1 MRIEIPGDEWIAARA
16 LLSFADVDER
26 EVTGMLRL
34 VARAGRRQW
43 WASDT
48 RQLAVEDGGGDDQEY
63 EVLVSPRLVAF
74 AIAHDEMVEDVVL
87 EIIHDEQGVPEQV
100 SCRCGGAVLSVS
112 PDLRAFPPVDDVWS
126 DLAGQHGDDQPRATF
141 DSGDVATLVQQAS
154 QRALPQDDEREDDA
168 PLLWSGLD
176 EGVISF
182 QMGWAGLGQTTFEL
196 RGEGRG
202 AASMAIPPMQLSAAA
217 RWLRPTTT
225 VVMPEEVGPLLLSD
239 GSRSVVIMPLDTA
252 APAWRRTESV
262 MAQVFGEEVLDRDDD
277 GDYPLTVAGTEVYG
291 RFVPG
296 DVSVLQVFAVVL
308 ADVSPDPALL
318 SELNDQNAS
327 LRFVRTFAV
336 GGQVLVECD
345 LIAGTLDP
353 EELSEAF
360 AGCRR
365 TAEELGPMLSAV
377 YGGQRPGRNVDQRWA
392 DYRNTVIEAEIV
404 PGAKIILSG
413 PEAEKRWPVDGPVWV
428 LTAHDPFG
436 RRRPDEKNAADNG
449 RLASELVTAGGGFV
463 RAFGRNLDGTYGE
476 AGFFVWD
483 IDRNVA
489 RSLGRSYG
497 QEAVFEVDE
506 FELRVVGCFDDRVDV
521 QPRLATEGQYKAA
534 GGSEPQARDV

>member
-1 MRIEIPGDEWIAARA
+1 
-16 LLSFADVDER
+16 
-26 EVTGMLRL
+26 
-34 VARAGRRQW
+34 
-43 WASDT
+43 
-48 RQLAVEDGGGDDQEY
+48 
-63 EVLVSPRLVAF
+63 
-74 AIAHDEMVEDVVL
+74 
-87 EIIHDEQGVPEQV
+87 
-100 SCRCGGAVLSVS
+100 
-112 PDLRAFPPVDDVWS
+112 
-126 DLAGQHGDDQPRATF
+126 
-141 DSGDVATLVQQAS
+141 
-154 QRALPQDDEREDDA
+154 
-168 PLLWSGLD
+168 
-176 EGVISF
+176 
-182 QMGWAGLGQTTFEL
+182 
-196 RGEGRG
+196 
-202 AASMAIPPMQLSAAA
+202 
-217 RWLRPTTT
+217 
-225 VVMPEEVGPLLLSD
+225 
-239 GSRSVVIMPLDTA
+239 
-252 APAWRRTESV
+252 
-262 MAQVFGEEVLDRDDD
+262 
-277 GDYPLTVAGTEVYG
+277 
-291 RFVPG
+291 
-296 DVSVLQVFAVVL
+296 
-308 ADVSPDPALL
+308 
-318 SELNDQNAS
+318 
-327 LRFVRTFAV
+327 
-336 GGQVLVECD
+336 
-345 LIAGTLDP
+345 
-353 EELSEAF
+353 
-360 AGCRR
+360 
-365 TAEELGPMLSAV
+365 MLSAV